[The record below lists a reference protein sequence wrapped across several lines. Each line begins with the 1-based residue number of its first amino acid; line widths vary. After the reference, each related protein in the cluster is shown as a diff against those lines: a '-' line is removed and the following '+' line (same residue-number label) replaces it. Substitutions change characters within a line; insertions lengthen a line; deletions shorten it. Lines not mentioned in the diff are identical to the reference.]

1 MARELGGGRLA
12 QVIAALAIALSPL
25 PLFQGTEFQYTTFDY
40 LWWVLTA
47 YFVTHLLKTSNPRW
61 WMAIGAAMGLGLP
74 TKYAIVF
81 FIAGILGGA
90 WFGGGM
96 ALAILIFLPN
106 LVWQVR
112 HGFVS
117 LHFLQAHTHP
127 RCRRGAREWISARSV
142 PGLRESVCCAVVD
155 CRFAVLF
162 ARLALSSAGVDVPD
176 PPGAFSGRE
185 GPRLLPGSGLS
196 YAHRHGRNRRWA
208 LESVFFIAI
217 AASGIFCCALILPLA
232 SGGRFK
238 DFALQYNGDLR
249 EEIGRRGYSRLN
261 APAAAE
267 QRRCVGPKLR

>member
-1 MARELGGGRLA
+1 MARELSGGRLA
-12 QVIAALAIALSPL
+12 QVVAALAIALSPL

-61 WMAIGAAMGLGLP
+61 WLVIGAAMGLGLP

-90 WFGGGM
+90 WFWGGM

-112 HGFVS
+112 RGFVS

-155 CRFAVLF
+155 CRLAVLF
-162 ARLALSSAGVDVPD
+162 ARPALSSASADVPD
-176 PPGAFSGRE
+176 PPGALSGRE
-185 GPRLLPGSGLS
+185 GTRLLPCRGLS
-196 YAHRHGRNRRWA
+196 YADRHG
-208 LESVFFIAI
+208 
-217 AASGIFCCALILPLA
+217 C
-232 SGGRFK
+232 
-238 DFALQYNGDLR
+238 
-249 EEIGRRGYSRLN
+249 GRR
-261 APAAAE
+261 
-267 QRRCVGPKLR
+267 

>member
-1 MARELGGGRLA
+1 MSCSSLSDARHLDWGFVAYPPLTPFLERIGLGLFGISLVGLRLFSVVAQSLAIFVTGLMARELGGGRLA

-90 WFGGGM
+90 WFWGGM

-117 LHFLQAHTHP
+117 LHFLQAHTHS
-127 RCRRGAREWISARSV
+127 RYRRGAREWISAAISSR
-142 PGLRESVCCAVVD
+142 P
-155 CRFAVLF
+155 
-162 ARLALSSAGVDVPD
+162 ARIS
-176 PPGAFSGRE
+176 
-185 GPRLLPGSGLS
+185 LL
-196 YAHRHGRNRRWA
+196 
-208 LESVFFIAI
+208 
-217 AASGIFCCALILPLA
+217 
-232 SGGRFK
+232 
-238 DFALQYNGDLR
+238 
-249 EEIGRRGYSRLN
+249 
-261 APAAAE
+261 
-267 QRRCVGPKLR
+267 RRCGSPVCYAFCATGAIVCWRGCT